1 MDAAM
6 ESRPAGMFPAFL
18 AGLEAGMLGALWMLV
33 WMGLSST
40 WQRRSFWAPENLMA
54 TAFDRNASIRG
65 SFAGTTFSGLALYL
79 LIYSLLGAVFATAVR
94 ERLPWVRIAL
104 LSMVFGMAWYY
115 LSFQVIFKS
124 VMPLVA
130 LLHVERSTVLGHLV
144 YGAVLGRYPVYL
156 RRLEAARPKVI
167 AVENPVAEEPAAEIP
182 QAPPTG

>member
-1 MDAAM
+1 
-6 ESRPAGMFPAFL
+6 
-18 AGLEAGMLGALWMLV
+18 
-33 WMGLSST
+33 
-40 WQRRSFWAPENLMA
+40 
-54 TAFDRNASIRG
+54 
-65 SFAGTTFSGLALYL
+65 
-79 LIYSLLGAVFATAVR
+79 
-94 ERLPWVRIAL
+94 
-104 LSMVFGMAWYY
+104 MAWYY